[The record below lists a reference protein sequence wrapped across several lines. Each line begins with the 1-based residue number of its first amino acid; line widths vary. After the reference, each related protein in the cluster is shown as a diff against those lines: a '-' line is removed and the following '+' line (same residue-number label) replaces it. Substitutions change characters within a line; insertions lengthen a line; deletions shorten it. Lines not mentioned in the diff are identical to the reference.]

1 MRTVGKNIEKTTL
14 ILGLAALVISFIFKE
29 AWIGA
34 FRPIGFTS
42 LVICPVLGIV
52 GLVGSV
58 LHKNIL
64 FGSLNI
70 LLAFSFFLIMGIGYS
85 LLG

>member
-1 MRTVGKNIEKTTL
+1 MRTVGKNVERWTL
-14 ILGLAALVISFIFKE
+14 VLGLAALVVSFIFKE

-42 LVICPVLGIV
+42 LVICPVLGLV
-52 GLVGSV
+52 GLVGSIF
-58 LHKNIL
+58 HKNIL
-64 FGSLNI
+64 FVFLNG
-70 LLAFSFFLIMGIGYS
+70 LLALSFFLIMGLGYG